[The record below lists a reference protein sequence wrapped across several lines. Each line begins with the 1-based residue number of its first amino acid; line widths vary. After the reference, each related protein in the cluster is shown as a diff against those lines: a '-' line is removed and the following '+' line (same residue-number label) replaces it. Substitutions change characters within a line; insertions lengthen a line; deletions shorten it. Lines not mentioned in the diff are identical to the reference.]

1 MFDDHDIQR
10 CRDLLRQANAVLIAA
25 GAGLAVEAGIDYMDT
40 KSFARDF
47 PGMVKLGFH
56 RRAELMGYSDW
67 SPELKWGYLAANV
80 NQVRFQ
86 VPPHPVYARLLELV
100 REKDYF
106 VVTSN
111 VDGLFTKNGFAEDRL
126 FTPQGDYAL
135 MQCQTPCSNAVWPSW
150 PVIERILPK
159 IDPATQKVTDS
170 SVLPRCPNC
179 GEDVIMN
186 VRGGY
191 WFIEDPYREQAG
203 RLDQWLDNNRERDL
217 LVLEIGAGFNTPSVI
232 RWPME
237 RIVHAHPRAHL
248 IRVNLQYPQVPREIA
263 GKSISLQ
270 GPAMGAVTAIW
281 KEMGLEK
288 SGALT

>member
-10 CRDLLRQANAVLIAA
+10 CCDLLRQANAMLIAA

-40 KSFARDF
+40 ESFARDF

-86 VPPHPVYARLLELV
+86 ASPHPVYARLLDLV
-100 REKDYF
+100 REKEYF
-106 VVTSN
+106 VITSN

-135 MQCQTPCSNAVWPSW
+135 MQCQTPCSSAVWPSW

-186 VRGGY
+186 VRGGH
-191 WFIEDPYREQAG
+191 WFIEDPYREQAE
-203 RLDQWLDNNRERDL
+203 RLEQWLDNSHDRDL
-217 LVLEIGAGFNTPSVI
+217 LALEIGAGFNTPSVI

-237 RIVHAHPRAHL
+237 RIVHAHSRAHF

-263 GKSISLQ
+263 GQSVSLQ
-270 GPAMGAVTAIW
+270 GHAMGAVTAIW

-288 SGALT
+288 SVR